1 MIYNCFSFSLASIPC
16 SLFQFFSCHTK
27 KSIISHQGW
36 SWSVTFPVVSLI
48 HEWLCSRRKVIKRG
62 KNPQENLHPQTG
74 GPSDTES
81 QFLEVTAISRA
92 ANVAGLQHLKNLKR
106 GKIPNLPS
114 ITILSVKSNELLFLN
129 IGPQGEEYA
138 DYLKLITIKKKKKLY
153 SRYFSLVNILLRMI
167 NYPSI

>member
-1 MIYNCFSFSLASIPC
+1 MIYNCSSFSVAS
-16 SLFQFFSCHTK
+16 FSCNTK
-27 KSIISHQGW
+27 MSIISHQGR

-48 HEWLCSRRKVIKRG
+48 SLMTVLQEESNQRG

-81 QFLEVTAISRA
+81 QFLEVTEIFSA
-92 ANVAGLQHLKNLKR
+92 ANLAGLQHLKNLKR

-114 ITILSVKSNELLFLN
+114 ITILSIKSNELLFLN

-138 DYLKLITIKKKKKLY
+138 DYLKLITIKKKKLY
-153 SRYFSLVNILLRMI
+153 SRYFSLLNILLRTI
-167 NYPSI
+167 KYSSI